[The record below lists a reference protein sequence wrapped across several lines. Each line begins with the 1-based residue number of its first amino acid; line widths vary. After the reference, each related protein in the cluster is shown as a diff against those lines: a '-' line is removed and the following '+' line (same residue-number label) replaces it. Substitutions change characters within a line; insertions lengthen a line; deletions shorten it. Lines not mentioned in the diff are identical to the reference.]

1 MIGTVIFLSLL
12 VFYSFI
18 SFFFSPLQN
27 QIAFAVNGKNEVTII
42 TSLIQNLLTVVSF
55 LLGTS
60 SFILGLSIQNVAK
73 LSSEMNNYLKILIL
87 TLVLPAIFI
96 NIYGIFLV
104 GINIE
109 PEDIHYL
116 IILFS
121 LFVPSGAILF
131 LLSKLKSIT
140 PQSL

>member
-1 MIGTVIFLSLL
+1 MATLKLILISFYFFL
-12 VFYSFI
+12 I
-18 SFFFSPLQN
+18 FFFSLSTSKIYATVDEN
-27 QIAFAVNGKNEVTII
+27 NKVTII
-42 TSLIQNLLTVVSF
+42 TGIIQNLLTVVSF

-60 SFILGLSIQNVAK
+60 SFILGLNIQNVTK
-73 LSSEMNNYLKILIL
+73 LSIRMNNYFKILIL

-96 NIYGIFLV
+96 IIYGIFLV
-104 GINIE
+104 GITIE

-131 LLSKLKSIT
+131 LLTKLKSLNDHFR
-140 PQSL
+140 PS